1 MRLYVHSIKPIYL
14 YRKKRLSRTSTGS
27 KDDAEPKQHPKKYKK
42 NVPMSRLVLNEEE
55 EIEETEDG
63 IN

>member
-1 MRLYVHSIKPIYL
+1 M
-14 YRKKRLSRTSTGS
+14 SRTSTGS